1 MKRFLIAAS
10 LVALSASA
18 VLAEPTPKA
27 HPAAKPAAKP
37 VVPHVVFLHYAV
49 APADEYFGRLKMSI
63 LGIRNTI
70 RDAGLKADA
79 DPEHAANAVMGSVG
93 LTEDAMRDWEK
104 KYPHDSWIPPALFSL
119 ERLYAKVDSDVAR
132 ARAKFV
138 MLWLVHDYPASAQA
152 KVGKKELASNQVGV
166 KPVAASNV
174 SSTTVAGGAEDST
187 TR

>member
-1 MKRFLIAAS
+1 MKRFLIVVS
-10 LVALSASA
+10 LFALSASA
-18 VLAEPTPKA
+18 VLAQPTPKA
-27 HPAAKPAAKP
+27 HRPASKP

-93 LTEDAMRDWEK
+93 LTEDAMRDWEQ
-104 KYPHDSWIPPALFSL
+104 KYPHDTWIPPAIFSL

-132 ARAKFV
+132 ERAKFV
-138 MLWLVHDYPASAQA
+138 MAWLVHDYPASAQA
-152 KVGKKELASNQVGV
+152 KIGKRELSANLVGV
-166 KPVAASNV
+166 KPEPGASNA
-174 SSTTVAGGAEDST
+174 TVAGGASYNAP
-187 TR
+187 R